1 MAQYEIKEDNVGVSI
16 KLTSITGQE
25 QSLLK
30 AFGECQAGQCSC
42 HTDEYEKLASMKIE
56 QAPDRIELR
65 LEAKPGE
72 QFDVGEIE
80 ACLDYTTD
88 KAAKKS
94 T

>member
-1 MAQYEIKEDNVGVSI
+1 MAQYEIKEDKAGVSI
-16 KLTSITGQE
+16 ELTSVTGQE
-25 QSLLK
+25 QALLK

-42 HTDEYEKLASMKIE
+42 QTDEYEKLASMRIAE
-56 QAPDRIELR
+56 APDRIELL

-72 QFDVGEIE
+72 RFDVDEIE

-88 KAAKKS
+88 KAGKKS

>member
-1 MAQYEIKEDNVGVSI
+1 MAQYEIKEDNAGVSI
-16 KLTSITGQE
+16 ELTSVTGQE

-30 AFGECQAGQCSC
+30 TFGECQAGQCSC
-42 HTDEYEKLASMKIE
+42 HTDEYEKLASMKIA

-72 QFDVGEIE
+72 HFHVDEIE
-80 ACLDYTTD
+80 ACLDYTTE
-88 KAAKKS
+88 KAGKKN